1 MSDIDFDA
9 LDTDA
14 DWQQALTTLVANA
27 ADACRPGATAADREA
42 ARSDLRDFRNYPCPF
57 EDMRRTALEALND
70 LTLADIGQ
78 ALHSLQDLQ
87 EQLNKDKK
95 GFAVARTAAAA
106 PPSQLR
112 RARVAL
118 EDLHAYADE
127 LPGLAEQLN
136 ALQASI
142 DQLLKKHS

>member
-27 ADACRPGATAADREA
+27 ADACRPGAIAADREA
-42 ARSDLRDFRNYPCPF
+42 ARGDLRDFRNYPCPF

-78 ALHSLQDLQ
+78 AFHSLQGLQ
-87 EQLNKDKK
+87 KQLNKDKK

-106 PPSQLR
+106 PASQLR
-112 RARVAL
+112 RARVAI
-118 EDLHAYADE
+118 EALHAYAGE
-127 LPGLAEQLN
+127 LPGLTEQLN

-142 DQLLKKHS
+142 DQLLQKHS

>member
-9 LDTDA
+9 LATDA
-14 DWQQALTTLVANA
+14 DWQQALATLVANA

-42 ARSDLRDFRNYPCPF
+42 ARGDLRDFRNYPCPF

-70 LTLADIGQ
+70 LTLADINQ

-87 EQLNKDKK
+87 KQLNKDKK
-95 GFAVARTAAAA
+95 GFAVARVAAAA

-112 RARVAL
+112 RARVAI
-118 EDLHAYADE
+118 EALHAYTGE